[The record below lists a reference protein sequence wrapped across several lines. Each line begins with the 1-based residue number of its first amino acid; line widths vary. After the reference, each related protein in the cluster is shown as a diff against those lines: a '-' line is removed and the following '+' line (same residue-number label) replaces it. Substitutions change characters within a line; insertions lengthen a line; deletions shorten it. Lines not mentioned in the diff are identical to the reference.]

1 MRRLASSVAA
11 LLLEISTVCS
21 KLAPFISCKEAKIA
35 TSEASGSLR
44 KPPARDLSRSLRKRY
59 ALKEAKIAK
68 AAPARLTPSPRL
80 PCLLLNALARLDE
93 LWVLEVEVWKL
104 ELVAELRQ
112 GDRLRPSMLYVVA
125 SLADQ
130 MRAALFFIYFV
141 FFKFLL
147 FSNFALVRLHEHTC
161 YNTRQQLRTSN

>member
-1 MRRLASSVAA
+1 MMNTQMNTYFNQRERKVAS
-11 LLLEISTVCS
+11 LLLEMSTACS
-21 KLAPFISCKEAKIA
+21 KLTSFISC
-35 TSEASGSLR
+35 TSS
-44 KPPARDLSRSLRKRY
+44 SRSLRKRY

-125 SLADQ
+125 RLADQ

-141 FFKFLL
+141 LL
-147 FSNFALVRLHEHTC
+147 
-161 YNTRQQLRTSN
+161 